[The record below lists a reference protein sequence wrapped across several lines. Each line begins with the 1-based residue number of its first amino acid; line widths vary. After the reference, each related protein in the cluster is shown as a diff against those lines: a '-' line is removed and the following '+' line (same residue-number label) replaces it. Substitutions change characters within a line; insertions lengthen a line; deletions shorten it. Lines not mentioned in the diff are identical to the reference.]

1 MAEVGESRNLTAD
14 LALAAITLVWGS
26 TFIVNAKVIVYEPPF
41 GYLAFRF
48 SIGALLLLFLARSTP
63 RTREIHSD
71 AVLLGIILGAG
82 MAFQVAGQ
90 TATSASK
97 AAFITGLS
105 VPLTPVVAYY
115 RTRRA
120 PGTANLA
127 GIALAAIGFGLLSWP
142 TGGGPVNRGDLLVL
156 GCSLAWAL
164 YIVENAERSPRH
176 SALLFSALQV
186 AFASVTMGLLTLFF
200 RFVRPSVPFT
210 ALEIRP
216 LVFDRDFW
224 IAVAY
229 MTVFATLISFT
240 VQTWAQTKMSA
251 THAALIFA
259 LEPVWA
265 ALLAAIFLGERL
277 GVRGLLGGGLVVLGI
292 VVSELRWKRVSRA
305 ET

>member
-1 MAEVGESRNLTAD
+1 MARERESRSLAAD

-26 TFIVNAKVIVYEPPF
+26 TFIVNARVIVYEPPF
-41 GYLAFRF
+41 AYLAFRF
-48 SIGALLLLFLARSTP
+48 SIGALFLLFLARSKP
-63 RTREIHSD
+63 RTPAIHSD
-71 AVLLGIILGAG
+71 AILLGVILGAG

-90 TATSASK
+90 TVTSASK

-115 RTRRA
+115 RTRRT
-120 PGTANLA
+120 PGSANLA
-127 GIALAAIGFGLLSWP
+127 GIVLAAVGFGLLSWP
-142 TGGGPVNRGDLLVL
+142 TGGGPINRGDLLVL
-156 GCSLAWAL
+156 GCALAWAL
-164 YIVENAERSPRH
+164 YIVENADRSQRH
-176 SALLFSALQV
+176 SPLLFSALQV
-186 AFASVTMGLLTLFF
+186 GCASVTLGVFTFFF
-200 RFVRPSVPFT
+200 RLLRPNVPFT
-210 ALEIRP
+210 SFEIRP

-265 ALLAAIFLGERL
+265 AILAAIFLAERL
-277 GVRGLLGGGLVVLGI
+277 GTRGFLGGGLVVLGI
-292 VVSELRWKRVSRA
+292 VVSELKWDRLRRRD
-305 ET
+305 